1 LAISGRVI
9 KIGDNISTDHIIP
22 GRYFHLRSDLE
33 KLSEHALE
41 DVVENFHE
49 KAKGGVILVGGS
61 NFGIGSSREHA
72 PIVLKMSGVKAVVAK
87 SFARIFFRNAINIG
101 LPVII
106 VDTTRIF
113 DGDDIIIDLEK
124 GVLREKRDSY
134 KLNFPPL
141 DIRIQSIIDE
151 GGIVNYIKKHGDI
164 SFEM

>member
-1 LAISGRVI
+1 MIISGRVI
-9 KIGDNISTDHIIP
+9 KVQDNISTDHIIP
-22 GRYFHLRSDLE
+22 GRYFHLRSDLK
-33 KLSEHALE
+33 KLSEHTLE
-41 DVVENFHE
+41 DVVENFYE
-49 KAKGGVILVGGS
+49 KAKNGVILVGGS

-106 VDTTRIF
+106 VDTSKIF
-113 DGDDIIIDLEK
+113 DGDDITIDLEK
-124 GVLREKRDSY
+124 GVLRERRDSY

>member
-1 LAISGRVI
+1 MISGRVI
-9 KIGDNISTDHIIP
+9 KVQDNISTDHIIP
-22 GRYFHLRSDLE
+22 GRYFHLRSDLK
-33 KLSEHALE
+33 KLSEHTLE
-41 DVVENFHE
+41 DVVENFYE
-49 KAKGGVILVGGS
+49 KAKNGVILVGGS

-106 VDTTRIF
+106 VDTSKIF
-113 DGDDIIIDLEK
+113 DGDDITIDLEK
-124 GVLREKRDSY
+124 GVLRERRDSY